1 LSAQVIATLI
11 GLFVLTL
18 TVHAVDAAD
27 ASASGADASSLYG
40 KAEVTKFKGG
50 RLAAFCM
57 QFDDSMDCQAEF
69 AIPEMN
75 KRGLVGTFFIN
86 PGLDRY
92 QRHKEVWEAVC
103 PKYGHELADHTMH
116 HKGAKDDEEADYEIG
131 ECARYIWGLYPGKSK
146 LRPFLSGG
154 GTTWNVTRER
164 RGELADK
171 YFLFSGFT
179 GPGRV
184 SCADERGTGRAVV
197 YAEKALEEGVWG
209 QVGFHGV
216 GEGWIVT
223 SREHFLEL
231 LDYLA
236 ANRDEIWVATTGDV
250 FKYTQERDAVTSVSL
265 SDATETSLKV
275 SVECAESKVKT
286 YGQPFAA
293 LYDEPLTVRVGV
305 PASWARFT
313 VSQGAGRT
321 VTYDTVEV
329 DGKRYAQFDVRPNV
343 GPALVALAEQGR

>member
-1 LSAQVIATLI
+1 MSAHVIVTI
-11 GLFVLTL
+11 TGLFVLTL
-18 TVHAVDAAD
+18 TLHAAD
-27 ASASGADASSLYG
+27 AANAPSLYG
-40 KAEVTKFKGG
+40 KPEIMKFKGG
-50 RLAAFCM
+50 RPAAFCM

-75 KRGLVGTFFIN
+75 ERGLVGTFFIN

-116 HKGAKDDEEADYEIG
+116 HQGAKDEKEADYEIG
-131 ECARYIWGLYPGKSK
+131 ECARRIWRLYPDKSK

-154 GTTWNVTRER
+154 GTTWSVTREKR
-164 RGELADK
+164 AELAEK

-197 YAEKALEEGVWG
+197 YAQKALEEGAWA

-216 GEGWIVT
+216 GDGWIVT

-236 ANRDEIWVATTGDV
+236 ANRDKIWVATTGNV

-265 SDATETSLKV
+265 TEEAEAGFKV
-275 SVECAESKVKT
+275 SVECDASKLKT

-293 LYDEPLTVRVGV
+293 LYDEALTMRVRV
-305 PASWARFT
+305 PASWARVT
-313 VSQGAGRT
+313 VTQAPGEA

-329 DGKRYAQFDVRPNV
+329 GDGRYAQLDVRPNL
-343 GPALVALAEQGR
+343 GPALVALAEPRQ